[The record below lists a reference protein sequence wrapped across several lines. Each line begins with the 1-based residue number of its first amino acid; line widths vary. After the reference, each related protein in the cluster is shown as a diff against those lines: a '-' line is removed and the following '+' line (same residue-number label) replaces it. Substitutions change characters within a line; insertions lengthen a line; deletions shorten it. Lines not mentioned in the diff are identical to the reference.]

1 LKLLEVIRSA
11 DLRGGGVIES
21 VLQRGRVL
29 QQAGHH
35 VELATLDSPAEDPL
49 PPADL
54 EIHRLGPGWSGYGYT
69 RRLAPWLQDQAGR
82 FDVVIV
88 NGLWNYASFGAW
100 RGLRRAGTP
109 YFVFPHG
116 MLDPWFKRTYPLK
129 HFKKWMYWPW
139 ADYRVLRDACSVLF
153 TCEEECRLARQS
165 FWLYHCREQ
174 VVGLGIAQPAGN
186 QELQKEA
193 FFSMFPE
200 LRGKRLLLFLG
211 RIHPKK
217 GCDLLIRAFAEAL
230 DRRGT
235 GAFRNLHLVIA
246 GPDQVAWVPQLR
258 VSANTLGV
266 AARIS
271 FTGMLSGNVKLGALR
286 AAEAFVLPS
295 HQENFGIA
303 VVEALA
309 CRVPTLISNKVNIW
323 REIERDGA
331 GIVDNDDPEGVM
343 RMLSRWLDLSTEQQE
358 GFRQRAHQCFLN
370 RFEVRASARNLIN
383 VLRSGAIH
391 E

>member
-1 LKLLEVIRSA
+1 
-11 DLRGGGVIES
+11 VIES

-35 VELATLDSPAEDPL
+35 VELATLDSPGEDDL

-54 EIHRLGPGWSGYGYT
+54 EIHRLGPGWSAYGYS
-69 RRLAPWLQDQAGR
+69 RHLAPWLRNQASR

-100 RGLRRAGTP
+100 CGLRRAGTP

-129 HFKKWMYWPW
+129 HLKKWMYWPW
-139 ADYRVLRDACSVLF
+139 ADYRVLRDARSVLF

-174 VVGLGIAQPAGN
+174 VVGLGIAQPGGDP
-186 QELQKEA
+186 ELQKRT
-193 FFSMFPE
+193 FLSSFPE

-217 GCDLLIRAFAEAL
+217 GCDLLIRAFAETL
-230 DRRGT
+230 KRRESNR
-235 GAFRNLHLVIA
+235 FLNLHLIIA
-246 GPDQVAWVPQLR
+246 GPDQTAWVPQLQ
-258 VSANTLGV
+258 ALADILGL

-271 FTGMLSGNVKLGALR
+271 FTGMLSGDLKLGALR

-303 VVEALA
+303 VAEALA

-331 GIVDNDDPEGVM
+331 GVVENDDAEGFV
-343 RMLSRWLDLSTEQQE
+343 RLLSRWLDLDTEQQE
-358 GFRQRAHQCFLN
+358 AFRQRAAQCFLS
-370 RFEVRASARNLIN
+370 RFEVRASANNLLK
-383 VLRSGAIH
+383 VLSNGYDS
-391 E
+391 